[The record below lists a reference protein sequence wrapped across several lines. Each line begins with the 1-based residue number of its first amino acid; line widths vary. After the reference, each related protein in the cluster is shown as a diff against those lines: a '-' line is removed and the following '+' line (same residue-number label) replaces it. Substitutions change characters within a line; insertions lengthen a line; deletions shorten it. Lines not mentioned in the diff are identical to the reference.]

1 MHDVF
6 FGVRGGDFAR
16 SSRKYAN
23 QGVIF
28 LRPCQQVG
36 RDIGSEMQHNI
47 PKIERDVRE
56 DVHDNGDTVMHATAP
71 VLERSETDRPVPV
84 VPLSEIALTGI
95 FEISK
100 ILTAPSRLE
109 VTLANVV
116 NLLQS
121 FLQMR
126 HGVVS
131 LLADDGI
138 PDITV
143 GAGWSEGSDERYR
156 MRLPQKAIDQIVATA
171 MPLVAE
177 NIATHPAFSS
187 IDMDVLGA
195 ADGARVSFIGVP
207 IRIDDKVVGTLTI
220 DRIFDERSVF
230 RLDGDVRLLTMIA
243 NLVGQTVKL
252 HRVVAR
258 DRERLMTESY
268 RLQKELSELKPARDR
283 KKVHVDGIIGDSPA
297 LRGLLEKI
305 AVVAKS
311 NATVL
316 LRGESGTG
324 KELVAKAIHEL
335 SPRAK
340 RPFIK
345 INCAALPETVLE
357 SELFGHEKGAFTGA
371 LNSRKGRF
379 ELADKGT
386 LFLDEIGEISA
397 SFQAKLLRVLQEQEF
412 ERVGGNQTI
421 KVDVRVIA
429 ATNRNLEEAVARNE
443 FRADLYY
450 RISVVPMLLPPLR
463 ERRSDIPLLAGEFL
477 KSFNSENGRVLNF
490 DASALDVLM
499 NCGFPGN
506 VRELENCVQRTAT
519 LAPGPDIARND
530 FACSHGQCLSA
541 MLWKSGG
548 EDTQLKPLPIVPLTA
563 KAAAPAGDKPVVS
576 GPLSAPAGGVPA
588 VPVSVDADEVGA
600 GGGMADRDRVIAAM
614 ERSGWVQAKAARLL
628 GLTPRQVGYALR
640 KYGIEIKRL

>member
-1 MHDVF
+1 MLH
-6 FGVRGGDFAR
+6 A
-16 SSRKYAN
+16 AP
-23 QGVIF
+23 
-28 LRPCQQVG
+28 L
-36 RDIGSEMQHNI
+36 
-47 PKIERDVRE
+47 IERSPADQI
-56 DVHDNGDTVMHATAP
+56 AP
-71 VLERSETDRPVPV
+71 I
-84 VPLSEIALTGI
+84 VPLNEIALTGI

-100 ILTAPSRLE
+100 ILTAPTRLE
-109 VTLANVV
+109 TTLANVI

-126 HGVVS
+126 HGVVA
-131 LLADDGI
+131 LLSDDGI
-138 PDITV
+138 PDLAV

-156 MRLPQKAIDQIVATA
+156 GRLPQKAVDQIVATA

-177 NIATHPAFSS
+177 NIATHPAFSPA
-187 IDMDVLGA
+187 DVETLGA
-195 ADGARVSFIGVP
+195 SDTTRVSFIGVP
-207 IRIDDKVVGTLTI
+207 IRIDSKVVGTLTI
-220 DRIFDERSVF
+220 DRVWDERPMYRFDS
-230 RLDGDVRLLTMIA
+230 DVRLLTMIA

-252 HRVVAR
+252 HRVVAQ
-258 DRERLMTESY
+258 DRERLMHESY
-268 RLQKELSELKPARDR
+268 RLQKELSELKPTRDR
-283 KKVHVDGIIGDSPA
+283 RRVQVEGIIGDSPA

-311 NATVL
+311 NSTVL

-324 KELVAKAIHEL
+324 KELIAKAIHEL
-335 SPRAK
+335 SPRSK

-345 INCAALPETVLE
+345 INCAALPESVLE

-450 RISVVPMLLPPLR
+450 RISVVPMMLPPLR
-463 ERRSDIPLLAGEFL
+463 ERRSDIPLLANEFL
-477 KSFNSENGRVLNF
+477 KNFNSENGRALSF
-490 DASALDVLM
+490 DRHAIEVLM
-499 NCGFPGN
+499 SCGFPGN

-519 LAPGPDIARND
+519 LAPGPEIVRND
-530 FACSHGQCLSA
+530 FACCHSQCLSA
-541 MLWKSGG
+541 MLWNGTS
-548 EDTQLKPLPIVPLTA
+548 ESTQQRSLPIVPLTVL
-563 KAAAPAGDKPVVS
+563 PSNVPRERV
-576 GPLSAPAGGVPA
+576 AGGSPPPA
-588 VPVSVDADEVGA
+588 EPVGA
-600 GGGMADRDRVIAAM
+600 GGAAGSLAGSVTDRDSVVAAM
-614 ERSGWVQAKAARLL
+614 EKSGWVQAKAARLL
-628 GLTPRQVGYALR
+628 GLTPRQIGYAL
-640 KYGIEIKRL
+640 KKHGIEVKRL

>member
-1 MHDVF
+1 MLHSAAIIDK
-6 FGVRGGDFAR
+6 D
-16 SSRKYAN
+16 
-23 QGVIF
+23 
-28 LRPCQQVG
+28 
-36 RDIGSEMQHNI
+36 
-47 PKIERDVRE
+47 KIDP
-56 DVHDNGDTVMHATAP
+56 A
-71 VLERSETDRPVPV
+71 VPV

-100 ILTAPSRLE
+100 ILTAPARLE

-126 HGVVS
+126 HGIVS

-138 PDITV
+138 PDIAV

-156 MRLPQKAIDQIVATA
+156 LRLPQKAIDQIVATA

-177 NIATHPAFSS
+177 NIAVHPAF
-187 IDMDVLGA
+187 DAADLDVLGA
-195 ADGARVSFIGVP
+195 SDTTRVSFIGVP
-207 IRIDDKVVGTLTI
+207 IRIDAKVVGTLTI
-220 DRIFDERSVF
+220 DRVLDERSLF
-230 RLDGDVRLLTMIA
+230 RLDSDVRLLTMIA

-252 HRVVAR
+252 HRVLAR

-283 KKVHVDGIIGDSPA
+283 KKVHINGIIGDSPA
-297 LRGLLEKI
+297 LRVLLEKI

-371 LNSRKGRF
+371 LNARKGRF

-477 KSFNSENGRVLNF
+477 KNFNHENNRMLTF
-490 DASALDVLM
+490 DGSAMEVLM
-499 NCGFPGN
+499 HCGFPGN

-519 LAPGPDIARND
+519 LAPGPTIVRND
-530 FACSHGQCLSA
+530 FACCHGQCLSA
-541 MLWKSGG
+541 MLWSGG
-548 EDTQLKPLPIVPLTA
+548 SEGAPSRSLPIVPLSL
-563 KAAAPAGDKPVVS
+563 KAAPPAAETVPPNPQAAVEPVAPATG
-576 GPLSAPAGGVPA
+576 LSGGVK
-588 VPVSVDADEVGA
+588 
-600 GGGMADRDRVIAAM
+600 MTDRDRVIAAM
-614 ERSGWVQAKAARLL
+614 EKSGWVQAKAARLL
-628 GLTPRQVGYALR
+628 GLTPRQIGYALK
-640 KYGIEIKRL
+640 KYGIELKRL